1 MTSPRLVHRSV
12 ALAAIVALALAFAP
26 RALAV
31 VADKSTPAVI
41 SAYSLAAPRSEVAS
55 GLVARAVVPGGTR
68 CPTLRITGR
77 ADRPDRFVPMTVRP
91 TPARTSPAFDA
102 ITVCTAPLPV
112 GATKASISGVVIPAA
127 MPTSLERLAMLGDS
141 GCRIA
146 SWQVQDCASETAW
159 PLAVISQSVADERP
173 DAVLFNGDFF
183 YREAACP
190 AASQAMCGASPPPIG
205 GLPFTDS
212 AYGWIADALLP
223 MAPMLAAA
231 PLIVTRG
238 NHEACYRGGNGF
250 FLLFDPREGTHDTC
264 APVPTA
270 AGLVAADTLPT
281 PTYAIDVAV
290 RDGRTLRLAIVDS
303 AGGSDNTV
311 TSFAAIQR
319 PAYARA
325 ADLAQAR
332 TGRETWL
339 VTHRPLYGFVTT
351 AFAQPGQP
359 FNPWGSMDQAAA
371 ADGLLGNYDLVFS
384 SHMHI
389 AQSVQLPG
397 LPGQLILGNAGTLL
411 DPATG
416 YPLPTSGPQIS
427 ATQGYPAPMW
437 GWVGVRFGYAMA
449 SPQADRGSW
458 RIAMKDPNGATFA
471 RCGLAQRTLYCR
483 DRT

>member
-1 MTSPRLVHRSV
+1 MASPRLVHRTT
-12 ALAAIVALALAFAP
+12 ALAAIIALASASAP
-26 RALAV
+26 PALAV
-31 VADKSTPAVI
+31 VADEPAPPVI
-41 SAYSLAAPRSEVAS
+41 AAYSLAAPRSEVPS

-68 CPTLRITGR
+68 CPTLQVARG
-77 ADRPDRFVPMTVRP
+77 ADRPVRFVQMTVRP
-91 TPARTSPAFDA
+91 TPARTAPAFDA
-102 ITVCTAPLPV
+102 ITVCSAPLPV
-112 GATKASISGVVIPAA
+112 GATEASISGVVVPAA
-127 MPTSLERLAMLGDS
+127 LPTSVDRLAMLGDS

-146 SWQVQDCASETAW
+146 SWQVQDCASQAAW
-159 PLAVISQSVADERP
+159 PLALIAQSVADEQP

-190 AASQAMCGASPPPIG
+190 AASQAMCGSSPPPIA

-223 MAPMLAAA
+223 MSPMLAAA

-250 FLLFDPREGTHDTC
+250 FLLFDPREGTQDTC
-264 APVPTA
+264 SPISTA

-281 PTYAIDVAV
+281 PTYAIDLAV

-303 AGGSDNTV
+303 AGGSDNAV

-325 ADLAQAR
+325 ADITQAR
-332 TGRETWL
+332 SGHESWL
-339 VTHRPLYGFVTT
+339 VTHRPLYGFVTA

-371 ADGLLGNYDLVFS
+371 ADGLLGSYDLVFS

-389 AQSVQLPG
+389 AQSVQLLG

-427 ATQGYPAPMW
+427 ATQGYPAPTW

-449 SPQADRGSW
+449 SPQAERGSW
-458 RIAMKDPNGATFA
+458 RITMKDPTGLAFA
-471 RCGLAQRTLYCR
+471 RCGLASRELYCR
-483 DRT
+483 DQT

>member
-1 MTSPRLVHRSV
+1 MTSPRLVRRTT
-12 ALAAIVALALAFAP
+12 ALAGIIALAFASAP
-26 RALAV
+26 PALA
-31 VADKSTPAVI
+31 AASDASSPPVI
-41 SAYSLAAPRSEVAS
+41 AAYSLAAPRSEVPS
-55 GLVARAVVPGGTR
+55 GLVARAVVPGGTH
-68 CPTLRITGR
+68 CPALRVALS
-77 ADRPDRFVPMTVRP
+77 ADRPDHVMQMTVRP
-91 TPARTSPAFDA
+91 TPARTAPAFDA

-112 GATKASISGVVIPAA
+112 GATAASISGVVVPAA
-127 MPTSLERLAMLGDS
+127 MPTSVDRLALLGDS
-141 GCRIA
+141 GCRIT
-146 SWQVQDCASETAW
+146 SWQVQDCASAEAW
-159 PLAVISQSVADERP
+159 PLALIAQSVADERP
-173 DAVLFNGDFF
+173 DAVIFNGDFF

-190 AASQAMCGASPPPIG
+190 AASQAMCGSSPPPIA

-250 FLLFDPREGTHDTC
+250 FLLFDPRKGTPDTC
-264 APVPTA
+264 APVSTA
-270 AGLVAADTLPT
+270 TGLVAADTLPT

-303 AGGSDNTV
+303 AGGNDNSV

-319 PAYARA
+319 PAYVRA

-332 TGRETWL
+332 SGRETWL

-351 AFAQPGQP
+351 AFAQAGQP

-371 ADGLLGNYDLVFS
+371 ADGLLGSYDLVFS

-389 AQSVQLPG
+389 AQAVQLPG

-411 DPATG
+411 DPPTG
-416 YPLPTSGPQIS
+416 YPLPTAGPQIS
-427 ATQGYPAPMW
+427 ATPGYPAPTW

-449 SPQADRGSW
+449 SPQTDRGSW
-458 RIAMKDPNGATFA
+458 RVTMKDPSGAMFA
-471 RCGLAQRTLYCR
+471 RCSLAHRELYCR
-483 DRT
+483 DRA